1 MLLALLVVDGAAV
14 VGIEAVVGDP
24 RAAEAAPALAAPATP
39 APAALDEGWHVCQ
52 LEHAGKPVTPV
63 SAAIT
68 YLDAGADRAL
78 TASQVGAWF
87 GDLERGAID
96 VWKLETVQGE
106 RRVSFEL
113 SRARWPRWDQA
124 VGDRTGK
131 DACSAVRG
139 ELLAIGVG
147 RPAGAEDAGLDADRV
162 RSRHDLELLYA
173 RRSGLYRRIEWA
185 GTLDAVL
192 GEVEF
197 AMVQRWL
204 ETGR

>member
-1 MLLALLVVDGAAV
+1 MALALLVLDGAAI
-14 VGIEAVVGDP
+14 VGIEAALGDP
-24 RAAEAAPALAAPATP
+24 RAAEAAPAVVAPP
-39 APAALDEGWHVCQ
+39 PPPPAALDTGWHVCQ

-68 YLDAGADRAL
+68 YLDAGADRGL

-87 GDLERGAID
+87 GGLDRGAID

-113 SRARWPRWDQA
+113 SRARWPRWDAA
-124 VGDRTGK
+124 VGERTGT

-139 ELLAIGVG
+139 ELVASGVG
-147 RPAGAEDAGLDADRV
+147 RPAGPEDAGLDADRV

-173 RRSGLYRRIEWA
+173 RRPGLYRRIEWA

-197 AMVQRWL
+197 AMLQRWL

>member
-14 VGIEAVVGDP
+14 VGIEAAFGDP
-24 RAAEAAPALAAPATP
+24 RAAEAAPAPLPAVPPP
-39 APAALDEGWHVCQ
+39 AVLDDGWHVCQ
-52 LEHAGKPVTPV
+52 LEHAGRPVTPV

-68 YLDAGADRAL
+68 YLDAEADRAL
-78 TASQVGAWF
+78 TASQVAAWF
-87 GDLERGAID
+87 AGLEPGAID
-96 VWKLETVQGE
+96 VWKLETVQGD

-113 SRARWPRWDQA
+113 SRARWPRWDEA

-131 DACSAVRG
+131 DACSAIRG
-139 ELLAIGVG
+139 ELVARGVG
-147 RPAGAEDAGLDADRV
+147 RPAGPEDAGLDADRV

-173 RRSGLYRRIEWA
+173 RRPGLYRRIEWA

-197 AMVQRWL
+197 ALLQRWL
-204 ETGR
+204 ETGRQ

>member
-14 VGIEAVVGDP
+14 VGIEAAFGDP
-24 RAAEAAPALAAPATP
+24 RAAEAAPAPLPAAPP
-39 APAALDEGWHVCQ
+39 PAALDEGWHVCQ
-52 LEHAGKPVTPV
+52 LEHAGRPVTPV

-78 TASQVGAWF
+78 TASQVAAWF
-87 GDLERGAID
+87 GGLEPGAID
-96 VWKLETVQGE
+96 VWKLETAQGD

-113 SRARWPRWDQA
+113 SRARWPRWDEA

-139 ELLAIGVG
+139 ELVARGVG
-147 RPAGAEDAGLDADRV
+147 RPAGPEDAGLDPDRV

-173 RRSGLYRRIEWA
+173 RRPGLYRRIEWA

-197 AMVQRWL
+197 ALLQRWL
-204 ETGR
+204 ETGRQ

>member
-14 VGIEAVVGDP
+14 VGIEAAFGDP
-24 RAAEAAPALAAPATP
+24 RAAEAAPAPLPAAPPP
-39 APAALDEGWHVCQ
+39 AVLDDGWHVCQ
-52 LEHAGKPVTPV
+52 LEHAGRPVTPV

-68 YLDAGADRAL
+68 YLDAEADRAL
-78 TASQVGAWF
+78 TASQVAAWF
-87 GDLERGAID
+87 AGLEPGAID
-96 VWKLETVQGE
+96 VWKLETVQGD

-113 SRARWPRWDQA
+113 SRARWPRWDEA

-131 DACSAVRG
+131 DACSAIRG
-139 ELLAIGVG
+139 ELVARGVG
-147 RPAGAEDAGLDADRV
+147 RPAGPEDAGLDADRV

-173 RRSGLYRRIEWA
+173 RRPGLYRRIEWA

-197 AMVQRWL
+197 ALLQRWL
-204 ETGR
+204 ETGRQ